1 VSTPQE
7 KFLSALTLAFHE
19 STIDADIVAGIRGA
33 SRLLR
38 GMTIAEF
45 LNLSASQQQLSA
57 KVAELQQALATSE
70 AKVEGAIE
78 YCNELKLE
86 IERLKEE
93 LVKPPPPPPVRK
105 RALSNSYI
113 ACIAW
118 LSYSAV
124 IIVGFIIMIS
134 LAPAPPPVAKVRS
147 LKSVL
152 VARGAIT
159 PGQILKLQDL
169 AWQRWPDG
177 GIRKS
182 YILAGTRTAESF
194 AGLVARDRFEPGEPI
209 TDAKITASM
218 TAPQSR

>member
-1 VSTPQE
+1 MSTPQE

-19 STIDADIVAGIRGA
+19 ATIDADIVAGIRGA

-38 GMTIAEF
+38 GKTIAEF
-45 LNLSASQQQLSA
+45 LSLSASQQQLSA

-78 YCNELKLE
+78 HCNELKLE

-93 LVKPPPPPPVRK
+93 LAKPPPPPPVRK
-105 RALSNSYI
+105 RALSNSD
-113 ACIAW
+113 IAW
-118 LSYSAV
+118 LAGSAV
-124 IIVGFIIMIS
+124 IIVAFITIIIS
-134 LAPAPPPVAKVRS
+134 FAAFGPVPKVQSAKVI
-147 LKSVL
+147 L

-169 AWQRWPDG
+169 SWQRWPDG

-209 TDAKITASM
+209 TDAKITASV
-218 TAPQSR
+218 TPPQSR

>member
-38 GMTIAEF
+38 GKTIAEF
-45 LNLSASQQQLSA
+45 LSLSASQQQLSA

-93 LVKPPPPPPVRK
+93 LAKPPPPPPVRK
-105 RALSNSYI
+105 RLLSNSG
-113 ACIAW
+113 IAW
-118 LSYSAV
+118 LGCSAA
-124 IIVGFIIMIS
+124 IIIGFIIIS
-134 LAPAPPPVAKVRS
+134 FAAPPPVAKIQP
-147 LKSVL
+147 LKAIL
-152 VARGAIT
+152 VARSAIT
-159 PGQILKLQDL
+159 PGQILKPQDFS
-169 AWQRWPDG
+169 WQFWPDA

-182 YILAGTRTAESF
+182 YIVAGTRAAQSF
-194 AGLVARDRFEPGEPI
+194 VWSGWSGLVARDRFEPGEPI
-209 TDAKITASM
+209 TNAKITAPI
-218 TAPQSR
+218 TPPQSR

>member
-38 GMTIAEF
+38 GKTIAEF
-45 LNLSASQQQLSA
+45 LSLSASQQQLSA

-86 IERLKEE
+86 IERLNEE
-93 LVKPPPPPPVRK
+93 LAKPPPPPPVRK
-105 RALSNSYI
+105 RALSNSD
-113 ACIAW
+113 IAW
-118 LSYSAV
+118 LTGSAV
-124 IIVGFIIMIS
+124 IIVAFITIIIS
-134 LAPAPPPVAKVRS
+134 FAAFAPVPKVQSAKAI
-147 LKSVL
+147 L

-159 PGQILKLQDL
+159 PGQILKPQDL
-169 AWQRWPDG
+169 SWQRWPDG

-209 TDAKITASM
+209 TDAKITASV
-218 TAPQSR
+218 TPPQSR